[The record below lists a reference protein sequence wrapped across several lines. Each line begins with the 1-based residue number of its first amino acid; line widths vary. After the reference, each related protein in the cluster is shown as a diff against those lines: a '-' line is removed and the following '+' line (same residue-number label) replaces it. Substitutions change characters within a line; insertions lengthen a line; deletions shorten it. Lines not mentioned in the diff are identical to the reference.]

1 MRRASAMA
9 LSETTNAKALME
21 ASGGAYDIEL
31 DPLWNGKQRHVPQAF
46 HRKEMVFYR
55 CDHLGTPQEL
65 TDP

>member
-9 LSETTNAKALME
+9 LSETTDAKALME

-46 HRKEMVFYR
+46 DRKDMAF
-55 CDHLGTPQEL
+55 
-65 TDP
+65 